1 MILKRVPFVLL
12 DCASVPYLGDDSC
25 DGSIVAHLQVRLRDI
40 GVCPNG
46 SAVPLLLPLLGPKGR
61 PQGSLQVWEGGVL
74 YKEGDMT
81 LRTRSE
87 DEVALM

>member
-74 YKEGDMT
+74 Y
-81 LRTRSE
+81 
-87 DEVALM
+87 